1 MYLRSAGH
9 LSGNTGKKFIY
20 QLGCEASWVNIVLSH
35 CLLALSRKLRFY
47 KSGPTQLKTL
57 NQAKNISVVLLTFL
71 VLTVFMKLSS
81 LFYGFLVRTVMKLSS
96 QFYGFL
102 VRTVFMKLTSQ
113 FYCFLVRNVFMKL
126 SSLFYGFLVRTVF
139 MKLCSHFYC
148 FLVQTLSIYKFAL
161 SVCLYPINV
170 KTAEPIGPKF
180 FVVPHVTMQGR
191 LMNDQNFKY
200 LSPSKFDLH

>member
-81 LFYGFLVRTVMKLSS
+81 LFYGFLVRTV
-96 QFYGFL
+96 
-102 VRTVFMKLTSQ
+102 FMKLTSQ

-139 MKLCSHFYC
+139 M
-148 FLVQTLSIYKFAL
+148 
-161 SVCLYPINV
+161 
-170 KTAEPIGPKF
+170 
-180 FVVPHVTMQGR
+180 
-191 LMNDQNFKY
+191 
-200 LSPSKFDLH
+200 